1 MRTIIVVSGPIN
13 AGKTTIGRAL
23 AKAIDGAVFI
33 DGDDHDAPEDA
44 PLALR
49 IEAGLQRLSDEIAG
63 NTARWLVIA
72 YPLRNED
79 HERLLDVAQTRD
91 ARLLTVTLA
100 PPLEVCLSDR
110 GSRVLDDGERA
121 RICEMY
127 TEGYHQRA
135 FSDLVVSAAPSVD
148 VAVNEI
154 TAWLNDV
161 LTEL

>member
-49 IEAGLQRLSDEIAG
+49 IEAGLKRLSDEIAR
-63 NTARWLVIA
+63 NPARWLVIA
-72 YPLRNED
+72 YPLRDKD
-79 HERLLDVAQTRD
+79 HERLLEVAQARG

-110 GSRVLDDGERA
+110 GSRALDDWERA

-127 TEGYHQRA
+127 TEGYHQPA
-135 FSDLVVSAAPSVD
+135 FSDLVVSGAPSVAA
-148 VAVNEI
+148 AVNEI
-154 TAWLNDV
+154 SAWLDDV
-161 LTEL
+161 PTER

>member
-33 DGDDHDAPEDA
+33 DGDDHQAPEDA

-49 IEAGLQRLSDEIAG
+49 IEAGLKRLSEEIAG
-63 NTARWLVIA
+63 NPAPWLVIA
-72 YPLRNED
+72 YPLRDED
-79 HERLLDVAQTRD
+79 HERLLDVAQTRE

-110 GSRVLDDGERA
+110 GRRALDDGERA

-135 FSDLVVSAAPSVD
+135 FSDLVVSSASSVEA
-148 VAVNEI
+148 AVNE
-154 TAWLNDV
+154 TSAWLNGV
-161 LTEL
+161 LSKL